1 MKLSDY
7 ICNDLNFWGTE
18 TIPGYIDVLNQESGI
33 IVKPNDVVIVGNWRD
48 DVFDLLDDDEYEEM
62 MDAISDKL
70 ADSLSEI
77 DSLDIKDPNLLH
89 SERREACMELIR
101 EYLFVERVADI
112 RDYLPG
118 SYWAD
123 DDCFPSDRGVDTD
136 MSVAVD
142 DNDDLPALWGLLPSG
157 DPATD
162 MLDADG
168 NVIPIA
174 GNIYRMPDGTILIA
188 PEDWN

>member
-33 IVKPNDVVIVGNWRD
+33 IVKPNDVVIIGNWSD

-70 ADSLSEI
+70 AASLSEI

-118 SYWAD
+118 SYWPDDNCLGNVGVATNMRVVGD
-123 DDCFPSDRGVDTD
+123 DDDV
-136 MSVAVD
+136 
-142 DNDDLPALWGLLPSG
+142 LPNLWGYQLDG
-157 DPATD
+157 DPAED
-162 MLDADG
+162 YLDAAG
-168 NVIPIA
+168 NVIPTP

>member
-18 TIPGYIDVLNQESGI
+18 TIPGYMDVLNQESGI
-33 IVKPNDVVIVGNWRD
+33 IVKPNDVVIIGNWSD
-48 DVFDLLDDDEYEEM
+48 DVFDLLYDDEYEEM

-70 ADSLSEI
+70 AASLSEI

-118 SYWAD
+118 SYWPDDNCLGNVGVATNMRVVGD
-123 DDCFPSDRGVDTD
+123 DDDV
-136 MSVAVD
+136 
-142 DNDDLPALWGLLPSG
+142 LPNLWGYQLDG
-157 DPATD
+157 EPAED
-162 MLDADG
+162 YLDAAG
-168 NVIPIA
+168 NVIPA
-174 GNIYRMPDGTILIA
+174 PGDIYRMPDGTILIA